1 MSTSLKSPAPAT
13 GSAAPREANTGDT
26 TVSARPLTIVL
37 AGNPNAGKTSLFN
50 ALTGL
55 RQKVAN
61 YPGVT
66 VERKEGHWQLAP
78 ELPPALLIDLP
89 GLYSLDAN
97 SIDEQ
102 IARDVITGR
111 LASVPRPDCII
122 AVVDATNLERNLYLA
137 TQLLETGRPLVVAL
151 TMIDL
156 AERHKLEID
165 AARLSIEF
173 GVAVVPVVA
182 KQRQGLDALAEAVL
196 DAAHSVAPHATTW
209 RLSADAERELRAL
222 AAQNLKTG
230 GNGNNHGDAANIAA
244 EAETDAN
251 VRRYDALVELYAE
264 ELPEAAE
271 RQAAVAAARAR
282 LAEKNPRWWQEPLLA
297 RYNWIEGVARRTVRD
312 HKPGR
317 TRRTDR
323 IDRFVT
329 HKFFGPLIL
338 VVVMLVILQTIFSW
352 AQLPMDLIDGGF
364 GRLGELVRN
373 TIPPGLLTDLLVD
386 GVIAGVGGVLV
397 FLPQILL
404 LFFFISL
411 LEDSGYMARAAFLMD
426 RLMRGV
432 GLHGKAFMPLL
443 SSFACAIP
451 GIMAT
456 RTIEN
461 PKDRLATILIAPFM
475 SCSARLPV
483 YTLMI
488 AAFFSR
494 GEKVFGVLSVGV
506 LIIMAMYLLGVAVA
520 VAVAWILKH
529 TILKSPPPPLVL
541 ELPPYR
547 MPNPVNVLQ
556 TIRTRAW
563 MFVRRAGT
571 VILAISILLWALVT
585 FPRMNAVAG
594 DARSD
599 DAAAT
604 ATTTSGSTTTT
615 ADTDATTKTGR
626 PATTGGATTSAP
638 DERTTTAERE
648 ESVQPAAGAS
658 NVAEAVDGDAGE
670 QIRQSYAGRLGR
682 LIEPAIAPLGFDWK
696 MGIGLI
702 ASFAARETLVS
713 TLSIVYNV
721 GEEATEESSSLI
733 EAVRGARRPD
743 GAPAWTPLVA
753 VSMMV
758 FFVLACQ
765 CMSTIAIVRRET
777 NSWRWPLFMVAYMLV
792 LAYVASFITYQ
803 GGRLLGFS

>member
-1 MSTSLKSPAPAT
+1 VA
-13 GSAAPREANTGDT
+13 
-26 TVSARPLTIVL
+26 L

-66 VERKEGHWQLAP
+66 VERKEGLWSLAAGA
-78 ELPPALLIDLP
+78 PPARLVDLP
-89 GLYSLDAN
+89 GLYSLDAA

-111 LASVPRPDCII
+111 ASVLPAPDVVV
-122 AVVDATNLERNLYLA
+122 AVVDATNLERNLFLV
-137 TQLLETGRPLVVAL
+137 TQLMDTGRPVVVAL
-151 TMIDL
+151 TMVDL
-156 AERHKLEID
+156 ATRRGLEID
-165 AARLSIEF
+165 ADALGRAL

-182 KQRQGLDALAEAVL
+182 TQRKGLDALAAAVV
-196 DAAHSVAPHATTW
+196 AAAACADGDCAPGW
-209 RLSADAERELRAL
+209 QLSAAAEHELRAL
-222 AAQNLKTG
+222 AAVPSAG
-230 GNGNNHGDAANIAA
+230 RHAALA
-244 EAETDAN
+244 
-251 VRRYDALVELYAE
+251 ELYAD
-264 ELPEAAE
+264 ELPPEPA
-271 RQAAVAAARAR
+271 RRAAVAAARAR
-282 LAEKNPRWWQEPLLA
+282 LAAADPAWWQEPLVA
-297 RYNWIEGVARRTVRD
+297 RYDWIERVARGAVRSSAAPRA
-312 HKPGR
+312 HV
-317 TRRTDR
+317 TDR
-323 IDRFVT
+323 IDAVVT
-329 HKFFGPLIL
+329 HRLFGPLVL
-338 VVVMLVILQTIFSW
+338 VGVMLVVFQTIFSW
-352 AQLPMDLIDGGF
+352 AQLPMDLIDRGF
-364 GRLGELVRN
+364 GTLGDAVRAGL
-373 TIPPGLLTDLLVD
+373 PAGLLTDLLVD

-404 LFFFISL
+404 LFFFIAL

-488 AAFFSR
+488 AAFFTGR
-494 GEKVFGVLSVGV
+494 KVFGVLSVGV
-506 LIIMAMYLLGVAVA
+506 LIILAMYGLGVAVA
-520 VAVAWILKH
+520 VCVAWVLKR
-529 TILKSPPPPLVL
+529 TLLKGPPPPLVL

-547 MPNPVNVLQ
+547 LPNARNILQ
-556 TIRTRAW
+556 TIATRAW

-585 FPRMNAVAG
+585 FPRQQA
-594 DARSD
+594 D
-599 DAAAT
+599 DA
-604 ATTTSGSTTTT
+604 
-615 ADTDATTKTGR
+615 
-626 PATTGGATTSAP
+626 GA
-638 DERTTTAERE
+638 
-648 ESVQPAAGAS
+648 
-658 NVAEAVDGDAGE
+658 

-682 LIEPAIAPLGFDWK
+682 LIEPAIRPLGFDWQ

-702 ASFAARETLVS
+702 SSFAARETLVS

-721 GEEATEESSSLI
+721 GDDEAGAESGSLVA
-733 EAVRGARRPD
+733 AVRDAKRPD
-743 GAPAWTPLVA
+743 GTPAWTPLVA

-765 CMSTIAIVRRET
+765 CMSTVAIVRRET
-777 NSWRWPLFMVAYMLV
+777 NSWRWPLFMVAYMLA
-792 LAYVASFITYQ
+792 LAYAASFITYQ